1 MTRKDFLK
9 TVGLSA
15 FALVVTKSLGGGNSA
30 KPGDA
35 SYGGHTYGGQ
45 KAAN

>member
-15 FALVVTKSLGGGNSA
+15 FALVVTKSLGGGSSA
-30 KPGDA
+30 KPVDA
-35 SYGGHTYGGQ
+35 SYGGHSYGGT
-45 KAAN
+45 KTTN